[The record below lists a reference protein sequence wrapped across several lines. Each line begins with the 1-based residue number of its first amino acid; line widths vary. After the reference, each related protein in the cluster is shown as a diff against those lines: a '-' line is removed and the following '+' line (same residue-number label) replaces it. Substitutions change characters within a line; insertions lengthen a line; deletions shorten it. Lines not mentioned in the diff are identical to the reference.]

1 MYNAANN
8 YSTVSD
14 TELNQETGEVYEV
27 LKKIGNV
34 YSVIL
39 NIKNPVETSSRSELN
54 KISVINN
61 DGAIVNVKNKEDAS
75 YGVEA
80 YDEYVVFEPS
90 QIFILNSDKAHK
102 QIEEFVKGKITLSK
116 TEQIK
121 QDVDDVLAKGPA
133 DLTKDELIKK
143 IIENDN
149 LFEKNQTLKAYN
161 KEETKEVIDA
171 ALDWYNS
178 PAAAALKAAFPFN
191 VVFAAVN
198 SKQAGPVGN
207 WAVGAI
213 TLYQYY
219 RDPNNK
225 TIDKKIS
232 ADYTDL
238 YHEAWHGFTQTFL
251 TQKQRDLMYKEASKM
266 KGSFVA
272 YNGNY
277 VSFSNATKKQ
287 LDEYVAEGFRT
298 FMISGGTIKQKETP
312 IKNNIFQKILNF
324 FKALFG
330 NATVKDVLSS
340 KETASFPAI
349 QELYNKLRIGDL
361 TGFTYNEGN
370 VDRNM
375 SPFESTIRPSL
386 KNILDKRLSVKDS
399 EEVFETVN
407 SLFVKAIDEANEL
420 KKTTAFT
427 GAFFKDEE
435 RVKLGYQYV
444 FNEFKNVIIPR
455 LEKELSEAKTDEL
468 KISIQ
473 NSLNLANYVI
483 RNDNFGDINNLK
495 NNRDG
500 RGIIAYHQMKSQYIS
515 NEDKEAFF
523 NISDEETLEKG
534 TVLFKN
540 DDNTVSQQ
548 NLANPDINFLLNSLY
563 LFDKNNKPVYNQF
576 GVQKLADYSK
586 MFSMVAKTLT
596 GNLAIEKMWN
606 LLNEKAETNMSIKH
620 LMTKLGPLKS
630 DTIRVDVPKVFTLQ
644 TLFWQSFNLTNIQL
658 MQMNVE
664 QEKETVNGITKYN
677 YNITIGK
684 SSTPSKKIGEEWEN
698 TFKSISA
705 NSNDP
710 NDDNYIKLDPAEN
723 KNRLIINKVL
733 EKFYPNGKFDNL
745 NSLAFFTA
753 IGLQFTENPAIAL
766 KINGSDEYGA
776 IYVLKN
782 LKVLLD
788 NGIKINSLND
798 IFKEYKD
805 LNLATLEA
813 RYNKLQ
819 ELEFKYSET
828 SYNAMVTNAEGN
840 SQYENSLNNT
850 LTINADAINNASTY
864 YELIAQPYM
873 AHLDINK
880 NPLIGASIWMN
891 RLFEMNSIN
900 KRKRG
905 NIKIIIGN
913 LSGVQIITDEKTE
926 DGIATNAADEFTKFI
941 QDYHLILNGTPELM
955 RAADKTSSFTAHI
968 QGHKLYIN
976 TDSFLDDKG
985 FAEAHGILTK
995 YIAAELIKINK
1006 FKDLQKKVDAGDK
1019 IIFDFNY
1026 LKEGQKFVIFEDVL
1040 TKETQNKLLNENFN
1054 DKSVTEI
1061 ENLIY
1066 DNNDINLDIVKDL
1079 KNYFEGNVNGKEGQV
1094 ERNRKLLNDVQGK
1107 DVLLGNNFINN
1118 IKKGNP
1124 EIDNSL
1130 VLEAALKSFTY
1141 NSFIHN
1147 LETISIFYGDI
1158 AQYKIAAEEFHKR
1171 NAGAGSTGKLF
1182 RNDKVAIDFINSRG
1196 RGWAKRKGKKEKT
1209 LTYSGEIDTAV
1220 LEDNIIPTAYLKDIT
1235 DAITEDITKRYA
1247 KATLP
1252 DNIKA
1257 ERIKEEVGDY
1267 FDKMKEGD
1275 AQGWI
1280 TFDMYR
1286 ILAYLEGN
1294 WSDEQEKLYKQII
1307 NEEEVSITDTLTFF
1321 PVRKFQYWG
1330 TLKNEY
1336 ASLNAFH
1343 KFSLM
1348 PLIPNVIKD
1357 KKLMLLHDKMMNE
1370 EIDYALFES
1379 GSKIAT
1385 VTTNGIKDK
1394 FYTDKVNRDFSE
1406 SNFTKNTV
1414 YLQFLKDQLEIA
1426 PKYKDKAT
1434 FSTQLRKLVEIGL
1447 MEAGV
1452 PIDFSPGLDL
1462 DERIT
1467 KWNKLD
1473 SDAKLK
1479 ESDNYKLIKDYE
1491 SNIKKLVDLNKAKF
1505 IKDAGIEFN
1514 ANGEII
1520 VTEKFKEYLLKEL
1533 SKQELAEHELA
1544 FININSETNILNDL
1558 SISLSSD
1565 KLEQILNSILI
1576 NRLIKQKFKG
1586 ESLVQVSGVGFES
1599 IIPKFTK
1606 ATEEEKLRYAGTNDL
1621 PSYRRGM
1628 SKNGNTTACKVK
1640 IALQG
1645 DFMNL
1650 LDIIHPDGKKIE
1662 TLDRLNALIQDDAW
1676 LDANN
1681 GDNRKMITMVGVRIP
1696 VQGLNS
1702 MEFMEVYE
1710 FLHPDAGTMIVLP
1723 SEIVAKTGGDFD
1735 IDKLTV
1741 LMPNIKGNFNYDK
1754 WSTKEGR
1761 TELIKLQQ
1769 ENPSLKDKLTP
1780 DNVNIIF
1787 DIIKNN
1793 QEDYVLDQTDKA
1805 VFNLLK
1811 INSLYDVK
1819 YVKGDKTT
1827 AGLENAIVNNIKQ
1840 MLELPSNYLS
1850 LVKPNGTYIL
1860 KPIAQELEDDV
1871 TKYDP
1876 KYRISGEKTDKI
1888 AGTRLLEVGYN
1899 LYKHRS
1905 NNIGKQVLSIFAVS
1919 NTYNSVF
1926 NRIGMRMNNE
1936 YIFGK
1941 GEKTKFKKR
1950 LDIMFN
1956 HNIQKVNGKDVIS
1969 LSHLLDANNEYYIA
1983 DIISQLINGSVDV
1996 AKDAW
2001 LFLIQ
2006 ANKEVAS
2013 SLEFLIEAGVP
2024 IKQAIYFVSQP
2035 VIRDY
2040 IYEQQKAKSIIIDV
2054 KAGKE
2059 KDNPAF
2065 HQSTARKIMLKR
2077 IFNQEMSDTLDDPK
2091 YTNDKRQKYI
2101 YDETVKLTS
2110 TDEFI
2115 DFVTISAETNLLT
2128 KIKSK
2133 DQTISDIDKGLLLHF
2148 FEIEDMA
2155 KTVTSVKLA
2164 TSFDTSTPIGLYE
2177 AEEKIRVSKELAT
2190 NSMIP
2195 KDVLK
2200 NIIEQSPI
2208 GPFAIQDFFVKVFKG
2223 FFKFRNNDTVNNFV
2237 KDLISQ
2243 KKDLILETFNNDI
2256 PDFNRTYK
2264 NNLLSFIY
2272 QNELK
2277 TFDIDAITNY
2287 KGVPVRSGVNIVTIE
2302 SVMKLNS
2309 GVGVKKVDE
2318 KNIIYIDRAQLKA
2331 DYTNRVS
2338 IGGDPISVDNKVI
2351 SKPAKVDASAFPFA
2365 NDYYRF
2371 VIEREILRA
2380 NSSLDSFSERLDYQD
2395 NLKENKKINK
2405 KELNESS
2412 ETFDNR
2418 MKVLT
2423 YEQLLR
2429 DLALDNTFNT
2439 WKMFKSNTSVA
2450 KQFIKIL
2457 NQYPELKNENN
2468 YDIIKNLI
2476 GDEEKKSIGLPINN
2490 LILRDRLYSVEKLNI
2505 FYQDLLELAN
2515 PSEIKIKASDVE
2527 KARVSLF
2534 FDNLSNYAF
2543 FQSGMNTTSKFS
2555 IIRVIPQERI
2565 LRLMLS
2571 FSQSF
2576 SEGVNINLLEKFNS
2590 VFWKNQKLF
2599 SKNRLNDLQINDY
2612 NFKPINS
2619 DFLESEQLLL
2629 KEDNKGNIIY
2639 KEANEIDTVKATI
2652 EANPNVTFLFESTVN
2667 EPPGISNSFNEASKE
2682 FGNTLPLGIKPTST
2696 TSYSDVSEIV
2706 DSGQPVVTEVQPTQL
2721 STSVKVIALTSNFT
2735 RDSVKKD
2742 SDYIYLFTDN
2752 AKRTSGSNKIKPNWY
2767 TDKYGIE
2774 GNYPTMTQAIIRGL
2788 ENAFPIT
2795 TMMDDN
2801 RTQWTD
2807 DKFEEFKQIIDSEIS
2822 EIKDSIKDGDFKG
2835 VKFAAQM
2842 PFGKGNISN
2851 MKDSAPKIWNY
2862 LNTKLA
2868 EIGIDNTGAV
2878 PVSTQLST
2886 NKIGFD
2892 ISKIAPNK
2900 KDPKKAA
2907 IATDMIGYGR
2917 DTATRKSST
2926 KKYQDAAIAQSIP
2939 VNSGNYNQNTVAFI
2953 SVSGNNVATTEDI
2966 EQTVYRAQEVLNAGG
2981 SIIMDNKDN
2990 RESSW
2995 NKSGELAVF
3004 NLLTSIVHKYN
3015 LENISKDLDY
3025 VQLKL
3030 KSIPTQSSTSVESNL
3045 PGPDTK
3051 INIYAGARE
3060 NAELSNFAVRPFIVE
3075 TDEITE
3081 GNFKTVEGAYQA
3093 SKVTY
3098 AFDNATEE
3106 EDVFNQSIVDK
3117 LETASGAE
3125 AKKLGRQIIGLDQEA
3140 WDDRSS
3146 QIMKKLLLES
3156 FKQNPD
3162 ALAKLLAT
3170 GNATLT
3176 HTQDKG
3182 KWGTEFPRLLMEVR
3196 NELRT
3201 TQSSTSVKTT
3211 QKEQIKQVDKTW
3223 YNKFWEY
3230 VKSGYYQQFIK
3241 DLQKTKSKEEIDEIN
3256 KQIRQVYI
3264 QDLQQKYPQLG
3275 NVKLQSD
3282 NSTLKVENEQILKD
3296 LEPTFTK
3303 LMVGNHGI
3311 YMEFNEPKDKG
3322 IFVKKRMQ
3330 YNEYERNGK
3339 KLYDQF
3345 QTVNYADYKAGKWY
3359 GDINDYN
3366 LTNQSTTT
3374 QSSTS
3379 NVITGYPQVNPIVKA
3394 NIDKMID
3401 AALQLKAKGGLIGFP
3416 SKGFGQDMLKGGVN
3430 NTPIARQTFI
3440 YLSKRLLELE
3450 FINPGF
3456 EKTLQSVDPQQ
3467 DKTAIELI
3475 QEKQPITNKD
3485 VLDGLM
3491 HCFS

>member
-1 MYNAANN
+1 
-8 YSTVSD
+8 
-14 TELNQETGEVYEV
+14 
-27 LKKIGNV
+27 
-34 YSVIL
+34 
-39 NIKNPVETSSRSELN
+39 
-54 KISVINN
+54 
-61 DGAIVNVKNKEDAS
+61 
-75 YGVEA
+75 
-80 YDEYVVFEPS
+80 
-90 QIFILNSDKAHK
+90 
-102 QIEEFVKGKITLSK
+102 
-116 TEQIK
+116 
-121 QDVDDVLAKGPA
+121 
-133 DLTKDELIKK
+133 
-143 IIENDN
+143 
-149 LFEKNQTLKAYN
+149 
-161 KEETKEVIDA
+161 
-171 ALDWYNS
+171 
-178 PAAAALKAAFPFN
+178 
-191 VVFAAVN
+191 
-198 SKQAGPVGN
+198 
-207 WAVGAI
+207 
-213 TLYQYY
+213 
-219 RDPNNK
+219 
-225 TIDKKIS
+225 
-232 ADYTDL
+232 
-238 YHEAWHGFTQTFL
+238 
-251 TQKQRDLMYKEASKM
+251 MYKEASKM
-266 KGSFVA
+266 KGSFVD

-277 VSFSNATKKQ
+277 VSFSNAEKKQ

-324 FKALFG
+324 LKALFG

-386 KNILDKRLSVKDS
+386 KNTLDKRLSVKDS

-444 FNEFKNVIIPR
+444 FNEFKNVIVPR

-620 LMTKLGPLKS
+620 LMTKLGPLTS

-664 QEKETVNGITKYN
+664 QEQETVNGITKYN

-684 SSTPSKKIGEEWEN
+684 SSTPSKKIGEEWQS
-698 TFKSISA
+698 TFSSVNKT
-705 NSNDP
+705 D
-710 NDDNYIKLDPAEN
+710 YIKLDPAEN

-766 KINGSDEYGA
+766 KINGSDDYGA
-776 IYVLKN
+776 VYVLKN

-805 LNLATLEA
+805 LNLKSMEGNYT
-813 RYNKLQ
+813 KLQ

-891 RLFEMNSIN
+891 RLFDMNSID

-955 RAADKTSSFTAHI
+955 RAADKTSSFTAYI
-968 QGHKLYIN
+968 EGHKLYID

-1040 TKETQNKLLNENFN
+1040 TKETQDKLLNENFN
-1054 DKSVTEI
+1054 SKSVTEI

-1079 KNYFEGNVNGKEGQV
+1079 KNYFEGTVSGKEGQV

-1107 DVLLGNNFINN
+1107 DVLLGNNFIND
-1118 IKKGNP
+1118 IKEGSP

-1158 AQYKIAAEEFHKR
+1158 AQYKIAKEEFHKR

-1182 RNDKVAIDFINSRG
+1182 RNDKVAVDFVNSRG
-1196 RGWAKRKGKKEKT
+1196 RGWAKRKGIKEKT

-1235 DAITEDITKRYA
+1235 AAITEDITKRFNNA
-1247 KATLP
+1247 NLP

-1267 FDKMKEGD
+1267 LNKMNEGD

-1406 SNFTKNTV
+1406 SSFTKNTV

-1462 DERIT
+1462 DKRIT
-1467 KWNKLD
+1467 EWNKLD
-1473 SDAKLK
+1473 SNAKLDN
-1479 ESDNYKLIKDYE
+1479 SSNYKLIKDYE

-1599 IIPKFTK
+1599 IIPKFTN

-1628 SKNGNTTACKVK
+1628 GKNGNTTACKVK

-1662 TLDRLNALIQDDAW
+1662 TLNRLNALIQDDAW

-1741 LMPNIKGNFNYDK
+1741 LMPNIKGNFNYNK

-1787 DIIKNN
+1787 DRIKNN
-1793 QEDYVLDQTDKA
+1793 QEDYVLDETDKA

-1860 KPIAQELEDDV
+1860 KPIAEILEKDV

-2054 KAGKE
+2054 KESGNVKN
-2059 KDNPAF
+2059 NPAF

-2077 IFNQEMSDTLDDPK
+2077 IFNQEMSNVLDDSK
-2091 YTNDKRQKYI
+2091 LSNDKRQKYV
-2101 YDETVKLTS
+2101 YDETIKLTS
-2110 TDEFI
+2110 TDKFI
-2115 DFVTISAETNLLT
+2115 DFVAINAETNLLT
-2128 KIKSK
+2128 KIQSK
-2133 DQTISDIDKGLLLHF
+2133 NTDISDIDKGLLLHF

-2177 AEEKIRVSKELAT
+2177 AEEKIRVSEELAT
-2190 NSMIP
+2190 NTMIP

-2237 KDLISQ
+2237 NDLISE

-2256 PDFNRTYK
+2256 PDFIRTYK
-2264 NNLLSFIY
+2264 NSLLSFIY

-2405 KELNESS
+2405 KESNESS

-2423 YEQLLR
+2423 YEELLR

-2476 GDEEKKSIGLPINN
+2476 GDEEKKSNGLPINN

-2696 TSYSDVSEIV
+2696 TSYSDVSETEAVVLNEAVKASQSGIDKYMYYGEEYTIITNNDIGIDVVNYKGKETKKQNLLTLYNIDPNLDVQKTLSARSNVYWRTPVDKTSITKTDPSSINTSVKSTMTFADGTVINTPFVLNDEQRIALLELETFTKNINDDTFSKDAKGSQISLLGYAGTGKTSIISIFHQYLAKNYKTPVYSSPTHRANAVTKLKNPKAKVYTLHALFGLRGKIVLEDGNYDLKDLTFAAKDNQKRKKISFGDILIV
-2706 DSGQPVVTEVQPTQL
+2706 DEASMVNDTLYEFLETNKAALNLNIIYVGDPAQLKPVKQKHKSKALETGKIIQLTKVERTGDNPILEESTNLRNNKNFNYKTKLVDGKGVIYSNSNSFNRKTISENFKSEEFKTNKLYFRILSGTNAGVKEVNGQIREDLYGNEANKQLVKGDILMGYTNFDTNYKTKQPLIINSGDYEVMSLVPFTKSIIIDNETVSFNGFNVVLKNLLNATEDPKQVFIVNNNEINENNENILKFVNKISRLNIEGENAIKTGDISGGAKLFAEKSELEAKLAFMKELKDSYGKLKVRQTFDYGYAHTIHKSQGGTYNKVFILADTIESFPDPMDRQELKYVAMSRASELVYVSTNHALGVPEIVNSAQPVVTEVQPTQL
-2721 STSVKVIALTSNFT
+2721 STSVKEGVEISSNTKGLAAALTNPT
-2735 RDSVKKD
+2735 E
-2742 SDYIYLFTDN
+2742 L
-2752 AKRTSGSNKIKPNWY
+2752 AKSK
-2767 TDKYGIE
+2767 
-2774 GNYPTMTQAIIRGL
+2774 GNLTKSYPV
-2788 ENAFPIT
+2788 
-2795 TMMDDN
+2795 
-2801 RTQWTD
+2801 
-2807 DKFEEFKQIIDSEIS
+2807 EFKGKTY
-2822 EIKDSIKDGDFKG
+2822 KD
-2835 VKFAAQM
+2835 
-2842 PFGKGNISN
+2842 
-2851 MKDSAPKIWNY
+2851 
-2862 LNTKLA
+2862 A
-2868 EIGIDNTGAV
+2868 EA
-2878 PVSTQLST
+2878 
-2886 NKIGFD
+2886 
-2892 ISKIAPNK
+2892 
-2900 KDPKKAA
+2900 
-2907 IATDMIGYGR
+2907 
-2917 DTATRKSST
+2917 
-2926 KKYQDAAIAQSIP
+2926 
-2939 VNSGNYNQNTVAFI
+2939 
-2953 SVSGNNVATTEDI
+2953 
-2966 EQTVYRAQEVLNAGG
+2966 
-2981 SIIMDNKDN
+2981 
-2990 RESSW
+2990 
-2995 NKSGELAVF
+2995 
-3004 NLLTSIVHKYN
+3004 
-3015 LENISKDLDY
+3015 
-3025 VQLKL
+3025 
-3030 KSIPTQSSTSVESNL
+3030 
-3045 PGPDTK
+3045 
-3051 INIYAGARE
+3051 
-3060 NAELSNFAVRPFIVE
+3060 
-3075 TDEITE
+3075 
-3081 GNFKTVEGAYQA
+3081 AYQA
-3093 SKVTY
+3093 LKSTATKDEGPNSTY
-3098 AFDNATEE
+3098 NLMVNIIKA
-3106 EDVFNQSIVDK
+3106 K
-3117 LETASGAE
+3117 LEQHP
-3125 AKKLGRQIIGLDQEA
+3125 KLVDEIIKQGGSA
-3140 WDDRSS
+3140 WILSS
-3146 QIMKKLLLES
+3146 THQPT
-3156 FKQNPD
+3156 KQNSVWETGGKNWFIESLND
-3162 ALAKLLAT
+3162 AYL
-3170 GNATLT
+3170 
-3176 HTQDKG
+3176 
-3182 KWGTEFPRLLMEVR
+3182 F
-3196 NELRT
+3196 
-3201 TQSSTSVKTT
+3201 TQSSTSVKPT

-3345 QTVNYADYKAGKWY
+3345 QTVNYADYKSGKWY

>member
-1 MYNAANN
+1 MNCTLTTQQQEDLLVYIAGDLLDISNGIELFNTKKYILSLYDLIKASNPGKTPEDTEALALDYARIGIIYIDQLAANDRELSKSLRKFGFDFN
-8 YSTVSD
+8 DLKDTIDSFEDEKTGLDTLKKYLNISD
-14 TELNQETGEVYEV
+14 TIGKDLAKTQELVNIQKSNEALTKKNIQAVGNRNIKLEVFTTTGGNEDTKLSSDDINIYNLKRSILNLIDANSTIETPDVEIEGIGPVFIKIVSGSFLDVNQR
-27 LKKIGNV
+27 KNNV
-34 YSVIL
+34 YDRTNTGFNFAHIGIFVDSDNNNLFITENGSLSKTGTIVAYTMMPVITTL
-39 NIKNPVETSSRSELN
+39 EKNFNKVIDDNIKINKKDNKSELTEKFKKQIDELEAIYKYIDENIKNNFKTTHIVGGSLGYIYSSTYSSDKTTFDDPNIINKNLEIKTDDKGKSYVTIDNN
-54 KISVINN
+54 KIQIKNN
-61 DGAIVNVKNKEDAS
+61 KLSPDDIDKIANL
-75 YGVEA
+75 
-80 YDEYVVFEPS
+80 VFDTIYKKDNITGE
-90 QIFILNSDKAHK
+90 L
-102 QIEEFVKGKITLSK
+102 IELTPAEKITLLKPYIQINKKNLYNINDIFDDLKNYKKEDKDDFKKILKIKENFKEILKKAYYNINTSNLKTDYNNFKIKTDSTTNNFILENNIKSYLTDYVFSDKNFIDFIDKTPLNPYLSLEPVVTSILTESK
-116 TEQIK
+116 TTTPSQTEQII

-149 LFEKNQTLKAYN
+149 LFEKNQILKAYN

-266 KGSFVA
+266 KGSFVD

-386 KNILDKRLSVKDS
+386 KNILDRRLSVKDS

-407 SLFVKAIDEANEL
+407 SLFVKAIDEVNEL

-563 LFDKNNKPVYNQF
+563 SFDKNNKPVYNQF
-576 GVQKLADYSK
+576 GVQKLADYSN

-664 QEKETVNGITKYN
+664 QKQETVNGITKYN

-684 SSTPSKKIGEEWEN
+684 SSTPSKKIGEEWQRIFSSVGK
-698 TFKSISA
+698 T
-705 NSNDP
+705 D
-710 NDDNYIKLDPAEN
+710 YIKLDPAEN
-723 KNRLIINKVL
+723 KNRLIINQVL
-733 EKFYPNGKFDNL
+733 EKFYPNGKFDNVD
-745 NSLAFFTA
+745 SLAFFTA

-766 KINGSDEYGA
+766 KINGSDDYGA
-776 IYVLKN
+776 VYVLKN

-788 NGIKINSLND
+788 NRIKIYSLND
-798 IFKEYKD
+798 IFKEYKN
-805 LNLATLEA
+805 LNLKSMEGNYT
-813 RYNKLQ
+813 KLQ

-873 AHLDINK
+873 AHLDMNK

-891 RLFEMNSIN
+891 RLFDMNSID

-955 RAADKTSSFTAHI
+955 RAADKTSSFTAYI
-968 QGHKLYIN
+968 EGHKLYID
-976 TDSFLDDKG
+976 TDSFLNDKG
-985 FAEAHGILTK
+985 FEEAHGILTK

-1006 FKDLQKKVDAGDK
+1006 LKDLQKKVDAGDK

-1040 TKETQNKLLNENFN
+1040 TKETQDKLLNENFN
-1054 DKSVTEI
+1054 SKSVTEI

-1079 KNYFEGNVNGKEGQV
+1079 KNYFEGTVSGKEGQV

-1107 DVLLGNNFINN
+1107 DVLLGNNFIND
-1118 IKKGNP
+1118 IKEGSP

-1158 AQYKIAAEEFHKR
+1158 AQYKIAKEEFHKR

-1182 RNDKVAIDFINSRG
+1182 RNDKVAIDFVNSRG
-1196 RGWAKRKGKKEKT
+1196 RGWAKRKGIKEKT

-1220 LEDNIIPTAYLKDIT
+1220 LDDNIIPTAYLKDIT

-1247 KATLP
+1247 KANLP

-1267 FDKMKEGD
+1267 LNKMKEGD

-1406 SNFTKNTV
+1406 SSFTKNTI

-1462 DERIT
+1462 DKRIT
-1467 KWNKLD
+1467 EWNKLD
-1473 SDAKLK
+1473 SNAKLDN
-1479 ESDNYKLIKDYE
+1479 SSNYKLIKDYE

-1514 ANGEII
+1514 ATGEII

-1599 IIPKFTK
+1599 IIPKFTN
-1606 ATEEEKLRYAGTNDL
+1606 ATEEEKLKFKGTNDL

-1628 SKNGNTTACKVK
+1628 GKNGNTTACKVK

-1650 LDIIHPDGKKIE
+1650 LDIIHPDGKKIGD
-1662 TLDRLNALIQDDAW
+1662 LYRLNALIQDDAW

-1769 ENPSLKDKLTP
+1769 ENPSLKDKLTS

-1793 QEDYVLDQTDKA
+1793 QEDYVLDETDKA

-1860 KPIAQELEDDV
+1860 KPIAEILENDV

-1888 AGTRLLEVGYN
+1888 AGTRLLEIGYN

-1936 YIFGK
+1936 YIFCK

-1956 HNIQKVNGKDVIS
+1956 HNIQKVDGKNVIS

-2035 VIRDY
+2035 IIRDY

-2054 KAGKE
+2054 KESGNVKN
-2059 KDNPAF
+2059 NPAF
-2065 HQSTARKIMLKR
+2065 HQSTARNIMFKR
-2077 IFNQEMSDTLDDPK
+2077 IFNRELFNKLDNPELS
-2091 YTNDKRQKYI
+2091 NDKRQKYV
-2101 YDETVKLTS
+2101 YDETIKLTS

-2115 DFVTISAETNLLT
+2115 DFVAINAETNLLT
-2128 KIKSK
+2128 KI
-2133 DQTISDIDKGLLLHF
+2133 
-2148 FEIEDMA
+2148 
-2155 KTVTSVKLA
+2155 
-2164 TSFDTSTPIGLYE
+2164 
-2177 AEEKIRVSKELAT
+2177 
-2190 NSMIP
+2190 
-2195 KDVLK
+2195 
-2200 NIIEQSPI
+2200 
-2208 GPFAIQDFFVKVFKG
+2208 
-2223 FFKFRNNDTVNNFV
+2223 
-2237 KDLISQ
+2237 
-2243 KKDLILETFNNDI
+2243 
-2256 PDFNRTYK
+2256 
-2264 NNLLSFIY
+2264 
-2272 QNELK
+2272 
-2277 TFDIDAITNY
+2277 
-2287 KGVPVRSGVNIVTIE
+2287 
-2302 SVMKLNS
+2302 
-2309 GVGVKKVDE
+2309 
-2318 KNIIYIDRAQLKA
+2318 
-2331 DYTNRVS
+2331 
-2338 IGGDPISVDNKVI
+2338 
-2351 SKPAKVDASAFPFA
+2351 
-2365 NDYYRF
+2365 
-2371 VIEREILRA
+2371 
-2380 NSSLDSFSERLDYQD
+2380 
-2395 NLKENKKINK
+2395 
-2405 KELNESS
+2405 
-2412 ETFDNR
+2412 
-2418 MKVLT
+2418 
-2423 YEQLLR
+2423 
-2429 DLALDNTFNT
+2429 
-2439 WKMFKSNTSVA
+2439 
-2450 KQFIKIL
+2450 
-2457 NQYPELKNENN
+2457 
-2468 YDIIKNLI
+2468 
-2476 GDEEKKSIGLPINN
+2476 
-2490 LILRDRLYSVEKLNI
+2490 
-2505 FYQDLLELAN
+2505 
-2515 PSEIKIKASDVE
+2515 
-2527 KARVSLF
+2527 
-2534 FDNLSNYAF
+2534 
-2543 FQSGMNTTSKFS
+2543 
-2555 IIRVIPQERI
+2555 
-2565 LRLMLS
+2565 
-2571 FSQSF
+2571 
-2576 SEGVNINLLEKFNS
+2576 
-2590 VFWKNQKLF
+2590 
-2599 SKNRLNDLQINDY
+2599 
-2612 NFKPINS
+2612 
-2619 DFLESEQLLL
+2619 
-2629 KEDNKGNIIY
+2629 
-2639 KEANEIDTVKATI
+2639 
-2652 EANPNVTFLFESTVN
+2652 
-2667 EPPGISNSFNEASKE
+2667 
-2682 FGNTLPLGIKPTST
+2682 
-2696 TSYSDVSEIV
+2696 
-2706 DSGQPVVTEVQPTQL
+2706 
-2721 STSVKVIALTSNFT
+2721 
-2735 RDSVKKD
+2735 
-2742 SDYIYLFTDN
+2742 
-2752 AKRTSGSNKIKPNWY
+2752 
-2767 TDKYGIE
+2767 
-2774 GNYPTMTQAIIRGL
+2774 
-2788 ENAFPIT
+2788 
-2795 TMMDDN
+2795 
-2801 RTQWTD
+2801 
-2807 DKFEEFKQIIDSEIS
+2807 
-2822 EIKDSIKDGDFKG
+2822 
-2835 VKFAAQM
+2835 
-2842 PFGKGNISN
+2842 
-2851 MKDSAPKIWNY
+2851 
-2862 LNTKLA
+2862 
-2868 EIGIDNTGAV
+2868 
-2878 PVSTQLST
+2878 
-2886 NKIGFD
+2886 
-2892 ISKIAPNK
+2892 
-2900 KDPKKAA
+2900 
-2907 IATDMIGYGR
+2907 
-2917 DTATRKSST
+2917 
-2926 KKYQDAAIAQSIP
+2926 
-2939 VNSGNYNQNTVAFI
+2939 
-2953 SVSGNNVATTEDI
+2953 
-2966 EQTVYRAQEVLNAGG
+2966 
-2981 SIIMDNKDN
+2981 
-2990 RESSW
+2990 
-2995 NKSGELAVF
+2995 
-3004 NLLTSIVHKYN
+3004 
-3015 LENISKDLDY
+3015 
-3025 VQLKL
+3025 
-3030 KSIPTQSSTSVESNL
+3030 
-3045 PGPDTK
+3045 
-3051 INIYAGARE
+3051 
-3060 NAELSNFAVRPFIVE
+3060 
-3075 TDEITE
+3075 
-3081 GNFKTVEGAYQA
+3081 
-3093 SKVTY
+3093 
-3098 AFDNATEE
+3098 
-3106 EDVFNQSIVDK
+3106 
-3117 LETASGAE
+3117 
-3125 AKKLGRQIIGLDQEA
+3125 
-3140 WDDRSS
+3140 
-3146 QIMKKLLLES
+3146 
-3156 FKQNPD
+3156 
-3162 ALAKLLAT
+3162 
-3170 GNATLT
+3170 
-3176 HTQDKG
+3176 
-3182 KWGTEFPRLLMEVR
+3182 
-3196 NELRT
+3196 
-3201 TQSSTSVKTT
+3201 
-3211 QKEQIKQVDKTW
+3211 
-3223 YNKFWEY
+3223 
-3230 VKSGYYQQFIK
+3230 
-3241 DLQKTKSKEEIDEIN
+3241 
-3256 KQIRQVYI
+3256 
-3264 QDLQQKYPQLG
+3264 
-3275 NVKLQSD
+3275 
-3282 NSTLKVENEQILKD
+3282 
-3296 LEPTFTK
+3296 
-3303 LMVGNHGI
+3303 
-3311 YMEFNEPKDKG
+3311 
-3322 IFVKKRMQ
+3322 
-3330 YNEYERNGK
+3330 
-3339 KLYDQF
+3339 
-3345 QTVNYADYKAGKWY
+3345 
-3359 GDINDYN
+3359 
-3366 LTNQSTTT
+3366 
-3374 QSSTS
+3374 
-3379 NVITGYPQVNPIVKA
+3379 
-3394 NIDKMID
+3394 
-3401 AALQLKAKGGLIGFP
+3401 
-3416 SKGFGQDMLKGGVN
+3416 
-3430 NTPIARQTFI
+3430 
-3440 YLSKRLLELE
+3440 
-3450 FINPGF
+3450 
-3456 EKTLQSVDPQQ
+3456 
-3467 DKTAIELI
+3467 
-3475 QEKQPITNKD
+3475 
-3485 VLDGLM
+3485 
-3491 HCFS
+3491 

>member
-1 MYNAANN
+1 MNCILTTQQQEDLLVYIAGDLLDISNGIESFNTKEYLLSLYDLIKLAKPGKTSEDTEALALDYARIGIIYIDQLAANERELSKSLRKLGFDFN
-8 YSTVSD
+8 DLKDTIDSFEDEKTGLDTLKKYLNISD
-14 TELNQETGEVYEV
+14 TLGKDLAKTQELVNIQKSNEV
-27 LKKIGNV
+27 LTKKNIQPI
-34 YSVIL
+34 SSR
-39 NIKNPVETSSRSELN
+39 NIKLEVFTT
-54 KISVINN
+54 I
-61 DGAIVNVKNKEDAS
+61 GA
-75 YGVEA
+75 
-80 YDEYVVFEPS
+80 
-90 QIFILNSDKAHK
+90 
-102 QIEEFVKGKITLSK
+102 
-116 TEQIK
+116 
-121 QDVDDVLAKGPA
+121 
-133 DLTKDELIKK
+133 
-143 IIENDN
+143 
-149 LFEKNQTLKAYN
+149 
-161 KEETKEVIDA
+161 
-171 ALDWYNS
+171 
-178 PAAAALKAAFPFN
+178 
-191 VVFAAVN
+191 
-198 SKQAGPVGN
+198 
-207 WAVGAI
+207 
-213 TLYQYY
+213 
-219 RDPNNK
+219 
-225 TIDKKIS
+225 
-232 ADYTDL
+232 
-238 YHEAWHGFTQTFL
+238 
-251 TQKQRDLMYKEASKM
+251 
-266 KGSFVA
+266 
-272 YNGNY
+272 
-277 VSFSNATKKQ
+277 
-287 LDEYVAEGFRT
+287 
-298 FMISGGTIKQKETP
+298 
-312 IKNNIFQKILNF
+312 
-324 FKALFG
+324 
-330 NATVKDVLSS
+330 
-340 KETASFPAI
+340 
-349 QELYNKLRIGDL
+349 
-361 TGFTYNEGN
+361 N

-386 KNILDKRLSVKDS
+386 KNILDRRLSVKDS

-407 SLFVKAIDEANEL
+407 SLFVEYVDKLDYN

-427 GAFFKDEE
+427 AGFFKNEE
-435 RVKLGYQYV
+435 LIKLGYQYV

-766 KINGSDEYGA
+766 NVNGSDDYGA
-776 IYVLKN
+776 VYVLKN

-805 LNLATLEA
+805 LNLKSMEGNYT
-813 RYNKLQ
+813 KLQ

-891 RLFEMNSIN
+891 RLFDMNSIN

-1066 DNNDINLDIVKDL
+1066 DNNDINLDIVKHL

-1118 IKKGNP
+1118 IKKGSP

-1158 AQYKIAAEEFHKR
+1158 AQYKIAKEEFHKR

-1182 RNDKVAIDFINSRG
+1182 RNDKVAVDFVNSRG
-1196 RGWAKRKGKKEKT
+1196 RGWAKRKGIKEKT

-1235 DAITEDITKRYA
+1235 AAITEDITKRYA

-1257 ERIKEEVGDY
+1257 ERNKEEVGDY
-1267 FDKMKEGD
+1267 FNNMKEGD
-1275 AQGWI
+1275 SQGWI

-1294 WSDEQEKLYKQII
+1294 WSDEQEKLYKKII

-1357 KKLMLLHDKMMNE
+1357 KKLMLLHDKMMDE

-1434 FSTQLRKLVEIGL
+1434 FSTQLRKLVEVGL

-1479 ESDNYKLIKDYE
+1479 ESANYKLIKDYE

-1628 SKNGNTTACKVK
+1628 GKNGNTTACKVK

-1723 SEIVAKTGGDFD
+1723 SEIVAKTGGHFN

-1741 LMPNIKGNFNYDK
+1741 LMPSIKGNFNYDK
-1754 WSTKEGR
+1754 WFTKEGKAD
-1761 TELIKLQQ
+1761 LIKLQQ

-1793 QEDYVLDQTDKA
+1793 QEDYVLDETDKA

-1827 AGLENAIVNNIKQ
+1827 AGLENVIVNNIKQ

-1860 KPIAQELEDDV
+1860 KPIAEILEDDV

-1888 AGTRLLEVGYN
+1888 AGTRLLEIGYN

-1926 NRIGMRMNNE
+1926 NRIGMRLNNE

-2054 KAGKE
+2054 KVTGKV

-2077 IFNQEMSDTLDDPK
+2077 IFNQEMSNTLDNPE

-2101 YDETVKLTS
+2101 YDEVVKLTS
-2110 TDEFI
+2110 TDKFI
-2115 DFVTISAETNLLT
+2115 DFVAINAETNLLN

-2177 AEEKIRVSKELAT
+2177 AEEKIRVSEKLAT
-2190 NSMIP
+2190 NTMVP
-2195 KDVLK
+2195 K
-2200 NIIEQSPI
+2200 NILKLIKEESPI

-2223 FFKFRNNDTVNNFV
+2223 FFKFRNNDIVNTFV
-2237 KDLISQ
+2237 KDLINK
-2243 KKDLILETFNNDI
+2243 KKDTIINTFNNDI
-2256 PDFNRTYK
+2256 PDFIRTYK

-2277 TFDIDAITNY
+2277 TFDIDVITNY
-2287 KGVPVRSGVNIVTIE
+2287 KGVPVRSGVNVVTIE

-2351 SKPAKVDASAFPFA
+2351 SKPSKVDASSFPFA

-2405 KELNESS
+2405 KESNESS

-2423 YEQLLR
+2423 YEELLR

-2450 KQFIKIL
+2450 KQFITIL
-2457 NQYPELKNENN
+2457 NQYPELKNKNN
-2468 YDIIKNLI
+2468 YDIIENLI
-2476 GDEEKKSIGLPINN
+2476 GDEEKKSKGLPINN
-2490 LILRDRLYSVEKLNI
+2490 LILRDRLYSIKKLNI
-2505 FYQDLLELAN
+2505 FYQNLLELAN
-2515 PSEIKIKASDVE
+2515 PSKIKIKASDVE

-2555 IIRVIPQERI
+2555 IIRAIPQERI

-2576 SEGVNINLLEKFNS
+2576 SEGVNTDLLEKFNT
-2590 VFWKNQKLF
+2590 VFWRNQKLF

-2612 NFKPINS
+2612 NFKKEKIN
-2619 DFLESEQLLL
+2619 
-2629 KEDNKGNIIY
+2629 
-2639 KEANEIDTVKATI
+2639 
-2652 EANPNVTFLFESTVN
+2652 
-2667 EPPGISNSFNEASKE
+2667 
-2682 FGNTLPLGIKPTST
+2682 
-2696 TSYSDVSEIV
+2696 
-2706 DSGQPVVTEVQPTQL
+2706 
-2721 STSVKVIALTSNFT
+2721 
-2735 RDSVKKD
+2735 
-2742 SDYIYLFTDN
+2742 
-2752 AKRTSGSNKIKPNWY
+2752 
-2767 TDKYGIE
+2767 
-2774 GNYPTMTQAIIRGL
+2774 
-2788 ENAFPIT
+2788 
-2795 TMMDDN
+2795 
-2801 RTQWTD
+2801 
-2807 DKFEEFKQIIDSEIS
+2807 DSEI
-2822 EIKDSIKDGDFKG
+2822 
-2835 VKFAAQM
+2835 
-2842 PFGKGNISN
+2842 
-2851 MKDSAPKIWNY
+2851 
-2862 LNTKLA
+2862 
-2868 EIGIDNTGAV
+2868 
-2878 PVSTQLST
+2878 
-2886 NKIGFD
+2886 
-2892 ISKIAPNK
+2892 
-2900 KDPKKAA
+2900 
-2907 IATDMIGYGR
+2907 
-2917 DTATRKSST
+2917 
-2926 KKYQDAAIAQSIP
+2926 
-2939 VNSGNYNQNTVAFI
+2939 
-2953 SVSGNNVATTEDI
+2953 
-2966 EQTVYRAQEVLNAGG
+2966 
-2981 SIIMDNKDN
+2981 
-2990 RESSW
+2990 
-2995 NKSGELAVF
+2995 
-3004 NLLTSIVHKYN
+3004 
-3015 LENISKDLDY
+3015 
-3025 VQLKL
+3025 
-3030 KSIPTQSSTSVESNL
+3030 
-3045 PGPDTK
+3045 
-3051 INIYAGARE
+3051 
-3060 NAELSNFAVRPFIVE
+3060 
-3075 TDEITE
+3075 
-3081 GNFKTVEGAYQA
+3081 
-3093 SKVTY
+3093 
-3098 AFDNATEE
+3098 
-3106 EDVFNQSIVDK
+3106 
-3117 LETASGAE
+3117 
-3125 AKKLGRQIIGLDQEA
+3125 
-3140 WDDRSS
+3140 
-3146 QIMKKLLLES
+3146 
-3156 FKQNPD
+3156 
-3162 ALAKLLAT
+3162 
-3170 GNATLT
+3170 
-3176 HTQDKG
+3176 
-3182 KWGTEFPRLLMEVR
+3182 
-3196 NELRT
+3196 
-3201 TQSSTSVKTT
+3201 
-3211 QKEQIKQVDKTW
+3211 
-3223 YNKFWEY
+3223 
-3230 VKSGYYQQFIK
+3230 
-3241 DLQKTKSKEEIDEIN
+3241 
-3256 KQIRQVYI
+3256 
-3264 QDLQQKYPQLG
+3264 
-3275 NVKLQSD
+3275 
-3282 NSTLKVENEQILKD
+3282 
-3296 LEPTFTK
+3296 
-3303 LMVGNHGI
+3303 
-3311 YMEFNEPKDKG
+3311 
-3322 IFVKKRMQ
+3322 
-3330 YNEYERNGK
+3330 
-3339 KLYDQF
+3339 
-3345 QTVNYADYKAGKWY
+3345 
-3359 GDINDYN
+3359 
-3366 LTNQSTTT
+3366 
-3374 QSSTS
+3374 
-3379 NVITGYPQVNPIVKA
+3379 
-3394 NIDKMID
+3394 
-3401 AALQLKAKGGLIGFP
+3401 
-3416 SKGFGQDMLKGGVN
+3416 
-3430 NTPIARQTFI
+3430 
-3440 YLSKRLLELE
+3440 
-3450 FINPGF
+3450 
-3456 EKTLQSVDPQQ
+3456 
-3467 DKTAIELI
+3467 
-3475 QEKQPITNKD
+3475 
-3485 VLDGLM
+3485 
-3491 HCFS
+3491 